1 MECIKP
7 LRIALTKGR
16 LEKFSVDIFEK
27 IGIDTEELKNK
38 GRRLVLSD
46 RKNNIQFVLVKAVD
60 VLTYVEHGAAD
71 IGIVGKDTLLEEGRD
86 FYEVM
91 DLKVGKCKFALASVP
106 SFNVNE
112 GYNRKKIATKY
123 PRVTREYFRKL
134 GMDVEIIK
142 IEGSVELAPILGLS
156 DAIVDIVETGTTL
169 KENGLI
175 VFDDICDISARM
187 IVNRASMKMRKDEI
201 KNLIDNVQRVVNE
214 FDRVSEK

>member
-1 MECIKP
+1 MECVKP

-16 LEKFSVDIFEK
+16 LEKFSIEIFEK

-46 RKNNIQFVLVKAVD
+46 KKNNIQFVLVKAVD

-71 IGIVGKDTLLEEGRD
+71 IGIVGKDTLMEEGID
-86 FYEVM
+86 FYEVV
-91 DLKVGKCKFALASVP
+91 DLKVGKCKFALASIP
-106 SFNVNE
+106 SFNLNE
-112 GYNRKKIATKY
+112 GYNRKKIASKY

-134 GMDVEIIK
+134 GIDVEIIK

-169 KENGLI
+169 KENGLVI
-175 VFDDICDISARM
+175 FDEICDISARM
-187 IVNRASMKMRKDEI
+187 IVNRASMKMRVDEI
-201 KNLIDNVQRVVNE
+201 KKLINDVQQVVNT
-214 FDRVSEK
+214 RG